1 MANYPEAD
9 PTRDPALYLTV
20 IPLNPGCTFEAT
32 HAGSVMH
39 TSLGLPS
46 LQSVLLDIC
55 CSPSL
60 LSKSTT
66 YM

>member
-32 HAGSVMH
+32 YAGSGVH

-46 LQSVLLDIC
+46 SQ
-55 CSPSL
+55 
-60 LSKSTT
+60 
-66 YM
+66 